1 MPSSTVAAYY
11 SNTKPREIE
20 IRIKQQQS
28 WSGPIALA
36 PTESQRLRM
45 AGALSGFIDNYNV
58 NFFLW
63 NENLLSTKTVSLV
76 SGRFTF
82 GFCNV
87 AKEISTHIFVKNR
100 TRIAIK
106 IRKKITKPVQEYK
119 WRPGTVKKNWKFANT
134 FPNWYLTNRFRY
146 S

>member
-1 MPSSTVAAYY
+1 MLKQKSTELFPCEIIYGAILQPKTKNYTYNILMPSSTVAAYY

-58 NFFLW
+58 
-63 NENLLSTKTVSLV
+63 
-76 SGRFTF
+76 
-82 GFCNV
+82 
-87 AKEISTHIFVKNR
+87 EISLCEM
-100 TRIAIK
+100 K
-106 IRKKITKPVQEYK
+106 IYFQQ
-119 WRPGTVKKNWKFANT
+119 N
-134 FPNWYLTNRFRY
+134 L
-146 S
+146 